1 MMLSVFWYSSV
12 DYMVQNLPGGW
23 FTMSLS
29 VVSIIVLALALLYM
43 VSKIFSVPTLNR
55 RIKEEFFQLG
65 ATLVILLMLVSVEY
79 TMESSGGLLYGTD
92 QKIEDLMSSMT
103 GFYVV
108 GGEKDMLNPFDVSY
122 VYLISSLDCIKEE
135 MKQSAEYVNERETFM
150 YLGLTGVLDG
160 VSIPVPIRNI
170 FVWTDYWNDILDRY
184 VKTEENMWL
193 ALAGYFQINLL
204 QWIEASMFAIYL
216 PLGIL
221 LRSIPFTRGGGAAIM
236 AIAITSYFFYPFFL
250 GLFYFNGPQL
260 PSTCS
265 VDFEYEPAPVPDD
278 EKRCPLDPTAVLSII
293 EGDSESSSSGPK
305 IPVLD
310 VSGMSRIR
318 MYTYYYPFLA
328 MLICVIIVRALAQ
341 ILGGN
346 ISDIGRGMVRVI

>member
-1 MMLSVFWYSSV
+1 M
-12 DYMVQNLPGGW
+12 
-23 FTMSLS
+23 
-29 VVSIIVLALALLYM
+29 
-43 VSKIFSVPTLNR
+43 
-55 RIKEEFFQLG
+55 
-65 ATLVILLMLVSVEY
+65 
-79 TMESSGGLLYGTD
+79 
-92 QKIEDLMSSMT
+92 
-103 GFYVV
+103 
-108 GGEKDMLNPFDVSY
+108 
-122 VYLISSLDCIKEE
+122 
-135 MKQSAEYVNERETFM
+135 
-150 YLGLTGVLDG
+150 
-160 VSIPVPIRNI
+160 
-170 FVWTDYWNDILDRY
+170 
-184 VKTEENMWL
+184 KTEENMWL

-260 PSTCS
+260 PYTCS
-265 VDFEYEPAPVPDD
+265 VDFEFEPADPIPD
-278 EKRCPLDPTAVLSII
+278 ESKKCPLDPTAVVSLI
-293 EGDSESSSSGPK
+293 EGDDDDNFISGPK

-328 MLICVIIVRALAQ
+328 MLICVIVVRALAQ

>member
-1 MMLSVFWYSSV
+1 MLSVLWYSSI

-29 VVSIIVLALALLYM
+29 VISIILFVLALLYM
-43 VSKIFSVPTLNR
+43 ASKLFSVPTLDR
-55 RIKEEFFQLG
+55 KIKEEFFQLG
-65 ATLVILLMLVSVEY
+65 ATVIILLILLSLETTQGLFLGSNVLV
-79 TMESSGGLLYGTD
+79 
-92 QKIEDLMSSMT
+92 EDMMSRMS
-103 GFYVV
+103 GFYIV
-108 GGEKDMLNPFDVSY
+108 GGENDALNPFDVAY

-135 MKQSAEYVNERETFM
+135 MKQSSEYVNERETFM
-150 YLGLTGVLDG
+150 FLSLTAVLDG
-160 VSIPVPIRNI
+160 ASIPIPLRNI
-170 FVWTDYWNDILDRY
+170 FVWTDYWNDILDKY

-204 QWIEASMFAIYL
+204 QWIEASMFAVYL

-260 PSTCS
+260 PSTCN
-265 VDFEYEPAPVPDD
+265 VDIEFEPPPIPDE
-278 EKRCPLDPTAVLSII
+278 EKKCPLDPTAVVSLI
-293 EGDSESSSSGPK
+293 EGEDDDAFVSGPK

-328 MLICVIIVRALAQ
+328 MLICIIVVRALAQ